1 MKIKI
6 IDNLKTKKLVSPY
19 YNFVFD
25 KKTGFFARWG
35 KTLGDNPEFG
45 LPEIADI
52 EVTTICHGAK
62 GKLCQF
68 CYKGNTSHGKN
79 MSLETFKRLFEKLP
93 KSVTQIAFGAD
104 ANGTSNPDLL
114 PMMQF
119 CRAQGVIPN
128 ITVADITEE
137 TAKRLAEVCGAVSV
151 SRYDKDA
158 CYNSVASFTGFGL
171 QQCNIHCML
180 SEETYA
186 EALELLEDVKTDDR
200 LKKLNAVVFLSLKQK
215 GRGENFNVLTKSK
228 FDVLV
233 NKALELGI
241 NFGFDSCSCNKFLD
255 TIKDHGEY
263 KRFETVVEPCEALCF
278 SMYCNVDGRFYPC
291 SFIEGEKGW
300 EEGFDMLRVDD
311 FLKDVW
317 FSKKVLEYRA
327 QIIAA
332 RKHKKS
338 CFYFDV

>member
-6 IDNLKTKKLVSPY
+6 IDNLKTKKLVSPH

-215 GRGENFNVLTKSK
+215 GRGENFNVLAKPR
-228 FDVLV
+228 FDALV
-233 NKALELGI
+233 KRALEMGI

-255 TIKDHGEY
+255 TIKDHSEY

-278 SMYCNVDGRFYPC
+278 SMYCNVDGHFYPC
-291 SFIEGEKGW
+291 SFIEGEEGW
-300 EEGFDMLRVDD
+300 EEGFDMLQVND

-327 QIIAA
+327 RIIDA